1 MYILKDYLEKPEVT
15 ETLNDENFFCRY
27 LWLMNHSFTDEMLL
41 LKNSKCEF
49 IAFTEKM
56 ANEFNLSTQ
65 LLGKTFDAADDVAQ
79 KVKEEIFKQEQSLLK
94 NQTPQNSFYF
104 YRKENQINNY
114 FVRKRPLINPATKNS
129 VGIMVVTTKVRPN
142 MQRRFIMKEFLG
154 FSEPVLISS
163 KPDLGTLHQQILFC
177 LLLGI
182 NNRKEIANT
191 LSKITG
197 KEISENQIKNALQA
211 LYKEFDCSSYSQLV
225 TLTLNGQI
233 PFQIPDQTIPP
244 GNYLIP

>member
-1 MYILKDYLEKPEVT
+1 MYILKDYLEKADVT
-15 ETLNDENFFCRY
+15 EALDDEKFFCRY
-27 LWLMNHSFTDEMLL
+27 LWLINHSFADEMLL
-41 LKNSKCEF
+41 LKNNKCEF
-49 IAFTEKM
+49 IAFTKRM
-56 ANEFNLSTQ
+56 ANEFNLNP
-65 LLGKTFDAADDVAQ
+65 LILGKTFNSTDDISEG
-79 KVKEEIFKQEQSLLK
+79 VKEEIFKQEQLLLK
-94 NQTPQNSFYF
+94 NQIPQNSFYF
-104 YRKENQINNY
+104 YRKDNQINNY
-114 FVRKRPLINPATKNS
+114 FVRKRPLINPATKNA
-129 VGIMVVTTKVRPN
+129 VGIMVVTTKVQPN

-154 FSEPVLISS
+154 FSEQILSSS

-244 GNYLIP
+244 GNYLIT

>member
-1 MYILKDYLEKPEVT
+1 MFILKDYLERPEIT
-15 ETLNDENFFCRY
+15 EALDDEAFFCRY
-27 LWLMNHSFTDEMLL
+27 LWLLNHSFLDEMLL
-41 LKNSKCEF
+41 LKNNKCEF
-49 IAFTEKM
+49 IAFTKRM
-56 ANEFNLSTQ
+56 ADEFNLSTQ
-65 LLGKTFDAADDVAQ
+65 LLGKTFNAADDVTDE
-79 KVKEEIFKQEQSLLK
+79 VKLEILKQEQLLLK

-104 YRKENQINNY
+104 YRKDNQINNY
-114 FVRKRPLINPATKNS
+114 FVRKRPLINSATKNS
-129 VGIMVVTTKVRPN
+129 VGIMVVTTKIQPN

-154 FSEPVLISS
+154 FSEQILSSS
-163 KPDLGTLHQQILFC
+163 KPNLGTLHQQILFC

-191 LSKITG
+191 LTKIVG

-233 PFQIPDQTIPP
+233 PFHIPENTIPP